1 MVPSLG
7 EGWIESGAMA
17 GGALSPAQ
25 ARLYAECCQLVD
37 RARDVSALAQVT
49 GTMLGDLL
57 RRVDDH
63 AYRDKMQGKVREF
76 FQLQARNGMASEA
89 VAASLKHFV
98 KQVVLLVITNHPH
111 VAPPLPEADASGTEE
126 DTLAASRE
134 ATEIPEIEQ
143 PLAPTAIKGVP
154 PHEAKICDSFSE
166 LLIEAI
172 CWRIDTVATFF
183 HRANPD
189 LIREMRRPFLLSP
202 DFPARFKEVVRRFII
217 PLMTSSRSMQVLE
230 GGRDWRAVDTAA
242 FWEIL
247 EEEGKLDRLNKLWD
261 AAWENYKLVRE
272 WRRDPKTQMRREVW
286 VRKPEL
292 VDMREVLA
300 SPDYDIPAVKNE
312 QIELFRALLTD
323 FDRVDM
329 ENAWTK
335 LRQTYEQEMDQR
347 IYQEKA
353 RDGALR
359 DSLLKCFDDF
369 PDRLSEFLA
378 LLCYFTLPKLSISF
392 LMKFTHN
399 KGTNDDERNRKIP
412 YLMRFLA
419 QDGVAAVK
427 SIEDGEEDKRQR
439 AIADY
444 RARLREA

>member
-1 MVPSLG
+1 M
-7 EGWIESGAMA
+7 
-17 GGALSPAQ
+17 SPAQ

-37 RARDVSALAQVT
+37 RARDVPALAQVT
-49 GTMLGDLL
+49 GAMLGDLL

-76 FQLQARNGMASEA
+76 FQLQARNGLASDA
-89 VAASLKHFV
+89 AASSLRHFV

-111 VAPPLPEADASGTEE
+111 VAPPLPGETGPAAAED
-126 DTLAASRE
+126 DTLAVSRE
-134 ATEIPEIEQ
+134 ATEVPEIEQ
-143 PLAPTAIKGVP
+143 PLAPTAVKAVP
-154 PHEAKICDSFSE
+154 PPDAKTCESFPE

-172 CWRIDTVATFF
+172 CWRIESVATFF

-189 LIREMRRPFLLSP
+189 LIRELRRPFLLSP
-202 DFPARFKEVVRRFII
+202 GFPSRMKEVVRRFII
-217 PLMTSSRSMQVLE
+217 PQMISSRSMQVLE
-230 GGRDWRAVDTAA
+230 GGRDWRTVDTEA

-247 EEEGKLDRLNKLWD
+247 EQEGKLRRLYQVWD

-292 VDMREVLA
+292 LDMRETLA
-300 SPDYDIPAVKNE
+300 CPDYDIPSVKNE
-312 QIELFRALLTD
+312 QLELFRALLTD

-359 DSLLKCFDDF
+359 DSLLKCFDEF

-378 LLCYFTLPKLSISF
+378 LLCYFTLPKMSISF
-392 LMKFTHN
+392 LVKFTHN
-399 KGTNDDERNRKIP
+399 KGTNDAERKVKIP
-412 YLMRFLA
+412 YLMRFLD
-419 QDGVAAVK
+419 QDGIAAVK
-427 SIEDGEEDKRQR
+427 SVEDGEEDKRQR
-439 AIADY
+439 AIAEY
-444 RARLREA
+444 RARLRDAGKGKVPTGAMGWKKS